1 MTLVGAEKTTE
12 KPDRGSSKAFRQ
24 KGGRKGG
31 SREMPGG
38 EYISFCPGNPFA
50 ASLGK
55 KQHKKTCL
63 IFWDARMLAMGNY
76 LNLVKKTKQKKPV
89 CPLSPTK
96 TFNRY
101 LNTTKR
107 LALF

>member
-1 MTLVGAEKTTE
+1 MTLVGGEKTTE
-12 KPDRGSSKAFRQ
+12 KPDHGSSKTFRQ

-38 EYISFCPGNPFA
+38 EYISFCPENAFT

-55 KQHKKTCL
+55 KQNKKTCL

-76 LNLVKKTKQKKPV
+76 LNLVNKKKKTV

-96 TFNRY
+96 AFNRY
-101 LNTTKR
+101 LNTTKP

>member
-38 EYISFCPGNPFA
+38 EYISFCRGNPFA
-50 ASLGK
+50 ASLGE
-55 KQHKKTCL
+55 KKT
-63 IFWDARMLAMGNY
+63 
-76 LNLVKKTKQKKPV
+76 QKNMSDILG
-89 CPLSPTK
+89 C
-96 TFNRY
+96 
-101 LNTTKR
+101 
-107 LALF
+107 

>member
-12 KPDRGSSKAFRQ
+12 RPDRGSSKAFRQ
-24 KGGRKGG
+24 KDGRKGG
-31 SREMPGG
+31 SREMPGR
-38 EYISFCPGNPFA
+38 EYISFCPGNAFA

-55 KQHKKTCL
+55 KQNKKTCL
-63 IFWDARMLAMGNY
+63 IFWDARLLAMGNY
-76 LNLVKKTKQKKPV
+76 LNLVKKTKKTV

-96 TFNRY
+96 AFNRY
-101 LNTTKR
+101 LNTTKH